1 MPSEKEKWL
10 KLHDGQ
16 YQFKVPLML
25 SIDFESILK
34 EAEDQYREKMN
45 KMKTERKGKT
55 PYTEKINT
63 NIMSRWS
70 LHSQFVYGDVPGPL
84 KINCGKDCGKVYG
97 VI

>member
-16 YQFKVPLML
+16 YQFKVPFML
-25 SIDFESILK
+25 YVDFESILNEVQDK
-34 EAEDQYREKMN
+34 YREEMN

-63 NIMSRWS
+63 NVLST
-70 LHSQFVYGDVPGPL
+70 
-84 KINCGKDCGKVYG
+84 
-97 VI
+97 